1 MAIDMAAYLP
11 GTATPD
17 YTTTKLVLT
26 PHNVMSERSEKN
38 QVIHTAD
45 DSSEERISFSNSNI
59 FWVALNWSTITEE
72 ETGTILDFFFDPSK
86 GNGIT
91 RTFLWKHPTD
101 TWCQTAANYYIVRF
115 TAAVARDIQP
125 ASLYDVK
132 SIKLRVI
139 DKYTEP

>member
-1 MAIDMAAYLP
+1 MAAYLP

>member
-132 SIKLRVI
+132 SIKLRII
-139 DKYTEP
+139 DKYTVI

>member
-1 MAIDMAAYLP
+1 MAAYLP

-132 SIKLRVI
+132 SIKLRII
-139 DKYTEP
+139 DKYTVI